1 MSNDLDIQDGGT
13 DYGTQIEEFGSVLSR
28 QQAELNR
35 SGETIKSLRGELDKN
50 SSITEKLRKVFV
62 GDDEAPDPYKQRS
75 ASFEALAAELDR
87 EALEDQ
93 KRGGKGL
100 PLTTKIGKELS
111 EFARATLTQNQ
122 KLEQD
127 IKELKNKVDV
137 QSNPAVQNMQRIT
150 MVADNMTDEALEVMY
165 PGEDSAQVRQFM
177 GDSVRTMINKEI
189 RQMVKNNELDDIK
202 KLNNPKAV
210 RGMVNHFM
218 AQILPPKAREILEN
232 ERIQNEPANPKDLM
246 IAFREASTNLENA
259 ETDKE
264 RNHWDKIVTSL
275 RQDFLAETMGKGGSI
290 NKLLKR

>member
-1 MSNDLDIQDGGT
+1 MSNDLDIQDGGA

>member
-1 MSNDLDIQDGGT
+1 MSIDLDIQDGGN

-35 SGETIKSLRGELDKN
+35 SGETIKTLRGELDKN

-189 RQMVKNNELDDIK
+189 RQMVKNNEMDDIK

>member
-1 MSNDLDIQDGGT
+1 MSIDLDIQDSGN

-189 RQMVKNNELDDIK
+189 RQMVKNNEMDDIK